1 MYLRKKSDGE
11 TETWSFFV
19 RVPVIANGN
28 DNGSNV
34 VGDRNF
40 RNTRTRDVLQESST
54 TAAAQ
59 VGLPF

>member
-1 MYLRKKSDGE
+1 M
-11 TETWSFFV
+11 
-19 RVPVIANGN
+19 PVIANGN